1 MARLAFFLGAGPAM
15 RLEMHVST
23 AEEAIPER
31 VGPTLVDVNENLT
44 TELPEPMVTLLD
56 QFFTHQADDTN
67 IYCELVE
74 ALTHPEKYRFF
85 ERNGELFLEP
95 IQPD

>member
-1 MARLAFFLGAGPAM
+1 M

-44 TELPEPMVTLLD
+44 TELPEP
-56 QFFTHQADDTN
+56 
-67 IYCELVE
+67 
-74 ALTHPEKYRFF
+74 
-85 ERNGELFLEP
+85 
-95 IQPD
+95 